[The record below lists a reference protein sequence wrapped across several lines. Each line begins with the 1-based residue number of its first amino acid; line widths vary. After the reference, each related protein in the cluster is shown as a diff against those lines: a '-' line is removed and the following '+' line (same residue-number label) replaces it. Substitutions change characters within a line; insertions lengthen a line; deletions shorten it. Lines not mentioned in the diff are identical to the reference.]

1 MLIRKVVVVVL
12 IFGLTSLNLYSSDA
26 AREAQYAREIS
37 ASNIKDEI
45 IWLGEPE
52 KRFLVLYREAEKS
65 GFKGTAILLHHMSGH
80 PDNDPL
86 IYTLRRELA
95 EHNWA
100 TFALQMPLRE
110 EGAPEADYYPL
121 FPEAKQRIDEATR
134 HLASHGA
141 ESIVLVGH
149 QLGALMALYA
159 QANEPMKEIKAMV
172 TIGLNAP
179 ETDSKNAQTFEFI
192 KQIRIPFFD
201 IYGEQDARGIVDS
214 ARERRISARNNKQY
228 RQFQLGRASSPYWN
242 DQALVVKRIYSW
254 VSHY

>member
-1 MLIRKVVVVVL
+1 MLIRKVVIAL
-12 IFGLTSLNLYSSDA
+12 IFCLISLNLYASDA

-37 ASNIKDEI
+37 AGNTKDEI
-45 IWLGEPE
+45 IWLGEPN
-52 KRFLVLYREAEKS
+52 KPFLVLYRESEES
-65 GFKGTAILLHHMSGH
+65 GFKGTAILLHHMGGH

-159 QANEPMKEIKAMV
+159 QANEPMQEIKAMV

-179 ETDSKNAQTFEFI
+179 ETDSKNAQTLEFI
-192 KQIRIPFFD
+192 KQVHIPFFD
-201 IYGEQDARGIVDS
+201 IYGEQDGKDIVDS

-228 RQFQLGRASSPYWN
+228 RQFQLNRASSPYWN
-242 DQALVVKRIYSW
+242 DQALVVKRVYGW
-254 VSHY
+254 LSHY